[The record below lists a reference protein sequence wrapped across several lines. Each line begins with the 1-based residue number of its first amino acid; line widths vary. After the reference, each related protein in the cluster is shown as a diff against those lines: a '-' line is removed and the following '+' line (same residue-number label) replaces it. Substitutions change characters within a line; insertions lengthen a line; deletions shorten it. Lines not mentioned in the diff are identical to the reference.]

1 MTHRVFFNRL
11 SFQKTNPDDPTQP
24 VGDPVIV
31 NRGEKVP
38 DWVSP
43 FQVNALVNAGMI
55 VNTGDEKP
63 VSPVD
68 TLKPFDEVPAQP
80 RTPDQPDVLPSD
92 PQGTPLKLV
101 SDTGTSADEDSSAS
115 STAAEELASVSK
127 PSVRDSKE
135 AWEAYA
141 VNGMTPVDQRMSQSE
156 AESMTKPALMA
167 EVNTREAAA
176 SRSDTK

>member
-11 SFQKTNPDDPTQP
+11 SFQKTDPNDPTQP

-31 NRGEKVP
+31 KRGDKVP
-38 DWVSP
+38 EWVTP

-55 VNTGDEKP
+55 VNTGDEEP
-63 VSPVD
+63 VYPTD
-68 TLKPFDEVPAQP
+68 ALKPFDEIPAQP

-92 PQGTPLKLV
+92 PQGSPLKLV
-101 SDTGTSADEDSSAS
+101 SDSGASADEDSSAS
-115 STAAEELASVSK
+115 STAEQASVTK

-141 VNGMTPVDQRMSQSE
+141 VNGLTPADRRMSQAE
-156 AESMTKPALMA
+156 AEAMTKPALMA
-167 EVNTREAAA
+167 EVGKREADA
-176 SRSDTK
+176 SGADNK